1 MKNLRLIA
9 CSAGSSLADRISA
22 KNSMPLNGLDLRRFS
37 DGEIFVE
44 IKESVRGKD
53 VYIVQS
59 TSSPVNDN
67 LMALLITID
76 ACKRASASSINL
88 IIPYFG
94 YARQDRKVSPRTPI
108 TARLVADLLETA
120 GATRVLS
127 VDLHSGQIQG
137 FFDIP
142 FDNIYGA
149 PILLE
154 ALKQELLGTKDL
166 VVVSPDAGG
175 VNRARMFASRLEASL
190 AIIDKRRYA
199 PNKAKV
205 MNIIGDV
212 KNKVALIVDDMID
225 TAGTLCNAAEALK
238 EHGATDVIAVA
249 THGVLSGP
257 AIERIEK
264 SNISKIL
271 ITDTIPPE
279 KDVLEASK
287 IKVVPIDSLLA
298 MAISKI
304 QTQDSLSVL
313 FV

>member
-9 CSAGSSLADRISA
+9 CSAGASLVERISL
-22 KNSMPLNGLDLRRFS
+22 KNNIPINGMDLRRFS

-44 IKESVRGKD
+44 IQESVRGKD

-67 LMALLITID
+67 LMELLITID

-108 TARLVADLLETA
+108 TARLVADLLEKA

-137 FFDIP
+137 FFNIP
-142 FDNIYGA
+142 FDNIYGT
-149 PILLE
+149 PILLD
-154 ALKQELLGTKDL
+154 ALKKEKIKHEEL

-175 VNRARMFASRLEASL
+175 VNRARMFASKLQASL

-205 MNIIGDV
+205 MNIIGEV

-238 EHGATDVIAVA
+238 EHGAIDVIAVA

-264 SNISKIL
+264 SAISKIL
-271 ITDTIPPE
+271 ITDTIPPKKE
-279 KDVLEASK
+279 VLEASK
-287 IKVVPIDSLLA
+287 IQVVPIDTLLA
-298 MAISKI
+298 LAITKI
-304 QTQDSLSVL
+304 HTQESLSVL